1 MRRVR
6 LLLLYNELFFS
17 CFGDESKL
25 DTEEESGERF
35 EASNW
40 KKKIG
45 MGDRDSGGG
54 ADDDDTPKNVNT
66 TLNEVN
72 E

>member
-25 DTEEESGERF
+25 DTEEESGDAGDFVEYFAALRSF
-35 EASNW
+35 ELKEEEEDW
-40 KKKIG
+40 DG
-45 MGDRDSGGG
+45 
-54 ADDDDTPKNVNT
+54 
-66 TLNEVN
+66 
-72 E
+72 

>member
-1 MRRVR
+1 M
-6 LLLLYNELFFS
+6 LLASWSTLQ
-17 CFGDESKL
+17 
-25 DTEEESGERF
+25 RF

-40 KKKIG
+40 KQKKKIG

-54 ADDDDTPKNVNT
+54 GGADGADGDDTPKNVNT

>member
-1 MRRVR
+1 
-6 LLLLYNELFFS
+6 
-17 CFGDESKL
+17 
-25 DTEEESGERF
+25 
-35 EASNW
+35 
-40 KKKIG
+40 

-54 ADDDDTPKNVNT
+54 GADGVDDDDTPKNVNT